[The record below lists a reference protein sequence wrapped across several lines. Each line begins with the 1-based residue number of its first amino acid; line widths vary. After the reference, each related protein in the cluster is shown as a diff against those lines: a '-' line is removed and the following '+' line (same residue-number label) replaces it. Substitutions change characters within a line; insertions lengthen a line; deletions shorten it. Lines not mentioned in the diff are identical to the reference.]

1 MDNSHTYALIMAGG
15 IGSRFWPYSTAEN
28 PKQFHDFLGT
38 GKSLLRHT
46 FDRLNRF
53 IPAEQ
58 ILVVTNKMYVDQ
70 VQEHLPSI
78 PSRNIIGEPDR
89 RNTAPCIYLS
99 SLIVNELDSEAQV
112 IVAPADHLILDE
124 KGFQN
129 SVEIALHRAKSD
141 QALVT
146 LGIEPNRP
154 DTGYG
159 YIQYDKSSETESKPV
174 ISFTEKPDRVKAE
187 SFLEAG
193 NYLWNSGI
201 FIWNNQDLLTGIE
214 KHASEISSAIKEV
227 DLNSELAVAKA
238 YAACPNISIDY
249 ALMEKSEKVFVV
261 PSEFSWSDL
270 GTWGSVYEK
279 LEKDKNGNA
288 SSSEVLFQNTRGSL
302 VVDSEGKQIV
312 LESVEDLILINTPK
326 AILVCHRDAEQ
337 NIKQIVA
344 RLSAD

>member
-1 MDNSHTYALIMAGG
+1 MDKAHTYALIMAGG
-15 IGSRFWPYSTAEN
+15 IGSRFWPYSTAAN

-38 GKSLLRHT
+38 GKSLIRHT

-53 IPAEQ
+53 IPTEQ

-78 PSRNIIGEPDR
+78 PSKNIIGEPDR
-89 RNTAPCIYLS
+89 SNTAPCIYLS
-99 SLIVNELDSEAQV
+99 SLFVREMDPEAQV

-124 KGFQN
+124 VGFQM
-129 SVEIALHRAKSD
+129 SIETALARAKSD

-159 YIQYDKSSETESKPV
+159 YIAYEQDSDSPSKSV
-174 ISFTEKPDRVKAE
+174 ISFTEKPDRSTAE
-187 SFLEAG
+187 KFLEAG

-201 FIWNNQDLLTGIE
+201 FIWNNNDLLHGIE
-214 KHASEISSAIKEV
+214 KHAPEISGALAGVNLQEDDEV
-227 DLNSELAVAKA
+227 SVA
-238 YAACPNISIDY
+238 YSSCPNISIDY

-261 PSEFSWSDL
+261 PSDFSWSDL
-270 GTWGSVYEK
+270 GTWGSVYDK
-279 LEKDKNGNA
+279 LTKDEHENA
-288 SSSEVLFQNTRGSL
+288 SPSDTLFQNTSGSL
-302 VVDSEGKQIV
+302 VVDSEGKKIV
-312 LESVEDLILINTPK
+312 LESVENLILINTPA

-344 RLSAD
+344 RLGQG